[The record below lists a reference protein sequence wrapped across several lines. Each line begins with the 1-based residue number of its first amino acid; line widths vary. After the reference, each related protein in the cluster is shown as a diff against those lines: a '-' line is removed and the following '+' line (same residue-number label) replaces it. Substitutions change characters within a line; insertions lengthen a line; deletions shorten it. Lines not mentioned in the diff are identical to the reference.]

1 MVGSKIGKQL
11 RGIRNEKDTNL
22 GGEGKQVADR
32 STWMIALDH
41 LESVTGNFIQDQDQL
56 WKDYKNKLGK
66 YLLTRT
72 PKTPFKLCLG
82 SS

>member
-11 RGIRNEKDTNL
+11 RKIRNEKDTNL

-41 LESVTGNFIQDQDQL
+41 LQSVTGNFI
-56 WKDYKNKLGK
+56 
-66 YLLTRT
+66 
-72 PKTPFKLCLG
+72 LG
-82 SS
+82 S

>member
-11 RGIRNEKDTNL
+11 RRIRNEKDTNL

-41 LESVTGNFIQDQDQL
+41 LQSVTGNFIL
-56 WKDYKNKLGK
+56 RSRISFEARPIVEEL
-66 YLLTRT
+66 
-72 PKTPFKLCLG
+72 
-82 SS
+82 

>member
-22 GGEGKQVADR
+22 GGEGNQVADR

-41 LESVTGNFIQDQDQL
+41 LESVTGNFIQ
-56 WKDYKNKLGK
+56 
-66 YLLTRT
+66 
-72 PKTPFKLCLG
+72 G
-82 SS
+82 SQISFEARPIWEAL